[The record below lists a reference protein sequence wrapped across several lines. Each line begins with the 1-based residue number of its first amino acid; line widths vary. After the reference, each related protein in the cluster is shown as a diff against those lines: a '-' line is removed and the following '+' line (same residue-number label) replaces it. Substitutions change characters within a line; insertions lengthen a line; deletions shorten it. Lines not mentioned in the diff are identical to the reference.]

1 MYLPTCLRAARRS
14 LEFAFHKYS
23 FMVSAMYM
31 DGRLILRKAR
41 GLLYQFRQLVR
52 IPCTLAGMCQRCGPG
67 IWDSTH
73 RPSVECTGAHDF
85 CKYAVQ

>member
-1 MYLPTCLRAARRS
+1 MNEFTDYQFKINKFFENLP
-14 LEFAFHKYS
+14 
-23 FMVSAMYM
+23 AMYM

-41 GLLYQFRQLVR
+41 GLLHQFRQLVR
-52 IPCTLAGMCQRCGPG
+52 IPCTLVGMCQRCGPG

-73 RPSVECTGAHDF
+73 RPNVECTGAHDF